1 MDNMMLLL
9 LSFLQVTSDGVQS
22 PASPNPSYSATG
34 STCHFYFFLW
44 LQVNRPQRVVF
55 FDFELRRLRLR
66 RPCHQNRLKHL

>member
-34 STCHFYFFLW
+34 STCHFYFF
-44 LQVNRPQRVVF
+44 VVTGEQAPASSVF
-55 FDFELRRLRLR
+55 
-66 RPCHQNRLKHL
+66 